1 MSIAST
7 YFHTM
12 DVSRLTDTEDDFGR
26 TNQKYMPVLELQN
39 INCGY
44 SQSSRNMNTTRTE
57 SNNIIEFNPKVFCN
71 PTLDIKTGDRI
82 SIKYHTRDMG
92 EFTAGS
98 PYIYDSH
105 QEIPLM
111 KKSDA

>member
-1 MSIAST
+1 MGIAST

-12 DVSRLTDTEDDFGR
+12 DVSRLSDTEDEFGR
-26 TNQKYMPVLELQN
+26 TKQGYVLVDTLQN

-44 SQSSRNMNTTRTE
+44 SQSSRGMNTIRTE
-57 SNNIIEFNPKVFCN
+57 SVNIIEYNPKIFCN

-82 SIKYHTRDMG
+82 SVKYHTRDMG
-92 EFTAGS
+92 EFTAGE